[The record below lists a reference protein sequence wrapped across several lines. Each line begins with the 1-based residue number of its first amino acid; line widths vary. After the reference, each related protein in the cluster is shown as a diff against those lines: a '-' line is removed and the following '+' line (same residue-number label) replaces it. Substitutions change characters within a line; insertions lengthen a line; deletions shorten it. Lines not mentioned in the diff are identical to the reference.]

1 MTSVRVMVVDDHA
14 VVRDGICALLG
25 TRGDIDVVGVAADG
39 IHALQVA
46 RECRPQVVLMD
57 LGMPRMNGVEAT
69 RRLVAMQPTPA
80 VIVLTMSDDDS
91 SLLAAVRAGARGYL
105 LKDVDGDDVVAA
117 IHAVTNGQ
125 AVFGPGVASTVL
137 NLLQAPPV
145 LQEPP
150 FRELTDRERQVLN
163 LLAANRGNQTI
174 SRQLGISAKTVANLV
189 STILTKLGAPDRAH
203 AAQLA
208 RDAGMGPNG
217 S

>member
-1 MTSVRVMVVDDHA
+1 
-14 VVRDGICALLG
+14 
-25 TRGDIDVVGVAADG
+25 
-39 IHALQVA
+39 
-46 RECRPQVVLMD
+46 
-57 LGMPRMNGVEAT
+57 
-69 RRLVAMQPTPA
+69 
-80 VIVLTMSDDDS
+80 MSDDDN
-91 SLLAAVRAGARGYL
+91 SLLAAIRAGAQGYL
-105 LKDVDGDDVVAA
+105 LKDVDGDVVVAA

-150 FRELTDRERQVLN
+150 FKDLTDRERQVLN

-174 SRQLGISAKTVANLV
+174 GRQLGISAKTVADLV

-208 RDAGMGPNG
+208 RDAGMGNRLT
-217 S
+217 